1 LRGHCCL
8 LVLAVTSLL
17 IGMGRLGSALADEA
31 FVTDQQANAI
41 SVVDL
46 TTQAVVATISVA
58 GHPAG
63 IAMTRDG
70 LMAYVTSPD
79 GHSLSV
85 IDTAARQVI
94 RRIVLG
100 GEPVGVTASPSG
112 LVYVADWISDRVL
125 VVDPVAG
132 RVVTQIQVGRSPSG
146 LAVTSDGTL
155 LVCADRLDDR
165 VSLVSLPDNTVVAT
179 VAVGR
184 HPFGIVLDDQGRAF
198 AADVESNDVAVID
211 LASRR
216 LLTLI
221 PTGPRPYVVALSI
234 DHGFV
239 TNELG
244 GSVTVFDL
252 RTLKA
257 TGTVDVGAY
266 PEGVQVDHRGHVY
279 VVNWMDDTVMIVD
292 EQTLAVS
299 GEIKVGASPRA
310 FGTFIR
316 FMSPPP

>member
-1 LRGHCCL
+1 MRRHCRGIV
-8 LVLAVTSLL
+8 LVA
-17 IGMGRLGSALADEA
+17 MLGAGPGYIRPALADEA
-31 FVTDQQANAI
+31 FVTDQQADAV

-46 TTQAVVATISVA
+46 TTRSVVATIAVP

-63 IAMTRDG
+63 IAMSRDG

-85 IDTAARQVI
+85 IDASARRVVRQM
-94 RRIVLG
+94 VLG
-100 GEPVGVTASPSG
+100 GEPVGVAASPSG

-132 RVVTQIQVGRSPSG
+132 RVVAQVVVGRSPSG
-146 LAVTSDGTL
+146 LAVTSDGAL

-184 HPFGIVLDDQGRAF
+184 HPFGVVLDDHGKAF

-211 LASRR
+211 LAARR
-216 LLTLI
+216 LVTMI
-221 PTGPRPYVVALSI
+221 PTGPRPYVVALSA

-252 RTLKA
+252 RTLKEA
-257 TGTVDVGAY
+257 ATVDVGSY
-266 PEGVQVDHRGHVY
+266 PEGVQVDHRGHAY
-279 VVNWMDDTVMIVD
+279 VVNWMDDTVSVID

-316 FMSPPP
+316 FMPSPP